1 MSDLTPLRAL
11 RVRTPRLELRL
22 GTRDELVALGRLAE
36 QGIHPPEEMP
46 FAIAWSDAIGEPG
59 FLDGFLAYHESALAD
74 WSPASWTLNLLAWAE
89 GELAGTQGLI
99 GERFTETRH
108 VHTGSWLGAAYQRRG
123 LGTEMRAA
131 VLELAFRGLGADVA
145 SSAWLEG
152 NDSSRRVSEKL
163 GYRVVGMEERSP
175 RGVPVPTTAVEL
187 VRADWRCPVEV
198 ELEGAEPCFPLFG
211 AGDEQGREST
221 SAGA

>member
-1 MSDLTPLRAL
+1 VSELAPLHWL

-22 GTRDELVALGRLAE
+22 GTHDELVALGRLAE
-36 QGIHPPEEMP
+36 RGIHPPEEMP
-46 FAIAWSDAIGEPG
+46 FAIAWTDAIGETD
-59 FLDGFLAYHESALAD
+59 FLEEFLAYHEGSLAD
-74 WSPASWTLNLLAWAE
+74 WSPASWSLNLLVWAD
-89 GELAGTQGLI
+89 GALAGTQGLLA
-99 GERFTETRH
+99 ERFAETRH

-131 VLELAFRGLGADVA
+131 VLELAFRGLAAEVA

-175 RGVPVPTTAVEL
+175 RGVPVSTTAVEL
-187 VRADWRCPVEV
+187 ARADWRCPVDV
-198 ELEGAEPCFPLFG
+198 ELEGVEPCLELFG
-211 AGDEQGREST
+211 AAPASRDNPW
-221 SAGA
+221 